1 MTILDDLFGSFV
13 DDVHL
18 EAERS
23 GEPVNERHLA
33 SIRRARALTLQQ
45 SGRNGSSS
53 LWPIPQSI
61 CVGLLRQSHSPPTF
75 TSDFGCFEAEVAI
88 QPLRARDEKSPPRR
102 KSLKTTKRRNWSAVA
117 VLISVV
123 ICFTG
128 SLRLTIDLDFTAVS
142 SLRRLGR

>member
-45 SGRNGSSS
+45 VEETVQV
-53 LWPIPQSI
+53 LT
-61 CVGLLRQSHSPPTF
+61 SPPAADPPQTTPPAAR
-75 TSDFGCFEAEVAI
+75 TSPASERSGA
-88 QPLRARDEKSPPRR
+88 P
-102 KSLKTTKRRNWSAVA
+102 SAA
-117 VLISVV
+117 
-123 ICFTG
+123 
-128 SLRLTIDLDFTAVS
+128 
-142 SLRRLGR
+142 